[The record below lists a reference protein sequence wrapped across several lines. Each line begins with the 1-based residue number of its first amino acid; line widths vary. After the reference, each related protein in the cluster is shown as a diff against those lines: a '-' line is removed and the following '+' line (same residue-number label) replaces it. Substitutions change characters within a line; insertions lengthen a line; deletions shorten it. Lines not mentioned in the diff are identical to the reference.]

1 MIKIMINMKI
11 VAPYYLIKLILEKLS
26 IAKQLFIFEIQTG
39 KEVFIPAELSQDYL
53 PQTFRYYDFILN
65 YVMDNVSQD
74 TKELYTFVNDMRL
87 KFYKSQKS
95 MMETIK
101 GKIGMSSDKTRLAAK
116 NKLVSEKA
124 INEIS

>member
-1 MIKIMINMKI
+1 
-11 VAPYYLIKLILEKLS
+11 
-26 IAKQLFIFEIQTG
+26 
-39 KEVFIPAELSQDYL
+39 
-53 PQTFRYYDFILN
+53 
-65 YVMDNVSQD
+65 MDNVSQD